1 MVSVIIVSWNTR
13 DLLRECLLSLRLQAD
28 EVGGSIWVV
37 DNNSQDGSADVV
49 EAEFPDVHLAR
60 NDANVGFARAC
71 NQVTP
76 LSTEPYVLF
85 FNPDAVL
92 DDGGLRVLVDVMERN
107 PELGAL
113 MPRLL
118 DADGNPTHYVGR
130 APRLLAARLRI
141 ARELA
146 WRFGGSPAVRRLWE
160 RTSAAYRG
168 ASAAQGLYE
177 RPKLEGAA
185 LMVRRKALDE
195 VGLFDPG
202 FFCGYEE
209 TDLTLRLRAA
219 GWGLAVTADASVR
232 HHDQQSRLQWKT
244 RPWEIAD
251 GCYFFRKH
259 QGLVGL
265 RRHVAAEMK
274 RLKFHQ
280 AAGEDVEALRLE
292 YARVLA
298 ALERSPRHPG
308 YGAWQPV

>member
-1 MVSVIIVSWNTR
+1 
-13 DLLRECLLSLRLQAD
+13 
-28 EVGGSIWVV
+28 
-37 DNNSQDGSADVV
+37 
-49 EAEFPDVHLAR
+49 
-60 NDANVGFARAC
+60 
-71 NQVTP
+71 
-76 LSTEPYVLF
+76 
-85 FNPDAVL
+85 
-92 DDGGLRVLVDVMERN
+92 
-107 PELGAL
+107 
-113 MPRLL
+113 
-118 DADGNPTHYVGR
+118 
-130 APRLLAARLRI
+130 
-141 ARELA
+141 
-146 WRFGGSPAVRRLWE
+146 
-160 RTSAAYRG
+160 
-168 ASAAQGLYE
+168 
-177 RPKLEGAA
+177 
-185 LMVRRKALDE
+185 LDE